1 MFDTLRLK
9 FIFSLSQATS
19 FLEHHKKQQSLILN
33 YFSTKAFKF
42 ADQLKFKKEDL
53 IKFIRLVYEQYES
66 IKKQLNEKAMDEIY
80 ISKLYTMNKESRTKL
95 GNGDLGKLIKEIR
108 PRTRFE
114 KSSAIH
120 GFLERDWS
128 SDTAIKREKIRIDF
142 LRMSEEETQKISRNL
157 KVRLDER
164 ALEALIKYK
173 CEIVIQFICKIIM
186 FENNLLVGEMDND
199 DLKSIVDLVVEG
211 NQMARNKVSIFVI

>member
-1 MFDTLRLK
+1 
-9 FIFSLSQATS
+9 
-19 FLEHHKKQQSLILN
+19 
-33 YFSTKAFKF
+33 
-42 ADQLKFKKEDL
+42 
-53 IKFIRLVYEQYES
+53 
-66 IKKQLNEKAMDEIY
+66 
-80 ISKLYTMNKESRTKL
+80 
-95 GNGDLGKLIKEIR
+95 
-108 PRTRFE
+108 
-114 KSSAIH
+114 
-120 GFLERDWS
+120 
-128 SDTAIKREKIRIDF
+128 
-142 LRMSEEETQKISRNL
+142 MSEEETQKISHNL